1 MIRTWVGIISILSGL
16 LIFLISLS
24 HIILGFQNDINIL
37 PNSLVS
43 GRSNSDDEVSIAVM
57 QNIESWIDTTNNEY
71 SGIDPFNGIE
81 EIDDNKNPNVDV
93 VTLTDSL
100 NYELN
105 IWIKV
110 IQNKLNSVI
119 PNLKHDI
126 DIEIP
131 KLTHLHNYT
140 VWLPLL
146 EKWEIEQNTEE
157 VLLETYIDNIL
168 CNDEWDPQNE
178 IMVYYNKN
186 TGKQITQYVTRP
198 LINSMMNKSLNNLTE
213 FYNRLN
219 STLNAVFVKDYE
231 AMVDQVVKL
240 HISMFEEWGE
250 SVFTEWS
257 ERMANND
264 FLWDAN
270 SIPIST
276 WRKYLN
282 IKQKTIDKYNEL
294 RNFKPV
300 SKEWHQFLNDCQIQ
314 LNTTFDKFNENLNK
328 LMDVASKEFEIR
340 DSIEKR

>member
-1 MIRTWVGIISILSGL
+1 
-16 LIFLISLS
+16 
-24 HIILGFQNDINIL
+24 
-37 PNSLVS
+37 
-43 GRSNSDDEVSIAVM
+43 
-57 QNIESWIDTTNNEY
+57 
-71 SGIDPFNGIE
+71 
-81 EIDDNKNPNVDV
+81 
-93 VTLTDSL
+93 
-100 NYELN
+100 
-105 IWIKV
+105 
-110 IQNKLNSVI
+110 
-119 PNLKHDI
+119 
-126 DIEIP
+126 
-131 KLTHLHNYT
+131 
-140 VWLPLL
+140 
-146 EKWEIEQNTEE
+146 
-157 VLLETYIDNIL
+157 
-168 CNDEWDPQNE
+168 
-178 IMVYYNKN
+178 MVYYNKN